1 MKNYLDSIDRDA
13 LRARANQVLD
23 YANDARDHAGRLMDY
38 TTDRIRGFSLIE
50 FFIYE
55 TCLLS
60 FGLWIGS
67 CFSKFFKKFR
77 AVIFGVFAATWLYL
91 FWRVFFDGAGED

>member
-1 MKNYLDSIDRDA
+1 MKKYLDSIDRDA
-13 LRARANQVLD
+13 LRNRAEDLLHT
-23 YANDARDHAGRLMDY
+23 AGDACDHAGRFMNF
-38 TTDRIRGFSLIE
+38 TADRIRGFSLIE

-60 FGLWIGS
+60 CGLWLGT

-77 AVIFGVFAATWLYL
+77 AVIFAAFAASWLYL
-91 FWRVFFDGAGED
+91 VWRVCFDEDNE

>member
-1 MKNYLDSIDRDA
+1 MKKYLDSIDRDA
-13 LRARANQVLD
+13 LRNRAEDLLHT
-23 YANDARDHAGRLMDY
+23 AGDACDHAGRFMNF
-38 TTDRIRGFSLIE
+38 TADRIRGFSLIE

-60 FGLWIGS
+60 FGLWLGT

-77 AVIFGVFAATWLYL
+77 AVIFAAFAASWLYL
-91 FWRVFFDGAGED
+91 VWRVCFDEDNE